1 MCGIQLNTS
10 TSKIKIGI
18 PRALLYYK
26 FSDLWI
32 TFFEELGAEVIVS
45 PRTTKEIKD
54 NAVKLAPDED
64 CYSTKLYFGHTYA
77 LKDNVDYLFV
87 PRFGGRKKKYVGCPK
102 FIGLAEV
109 LQSMIPEL
117 PTILMPHYNRGMDRN
132 TRIGLVFKAYR
143 LGKLITKNPI
153 TRINA
158 IIKAFKAQRTKNRI
172 LIIDEDIL
180 ERWERN
186 EIILNDFPIYDNKRI
201 LKVALVGHSYVL
213 NDPYSSLNIR
223 SLLQEYGVDIITSEQ
238 MPRELIER
246 QMAKL
251 EYDIYFDFE
260 REILG
265 TVMHFLDSKTIDG
278 IIHLMIFSCGP
289 DSIAGEIASR
299 FSRRDTVVPLLQLV
313 FDELTG
319 EAGMRTRIEAFVD
332 MLRRSIDEQVILL
345 PKKTHI

>member
-1 MCGIQLNTS
+1 MKSSNNMV
-10 TSKIKIGI
+10 KIGI
-18 PRALLYYK
+18 PRALLFYK
-26 FSDLWI
+26 FSALWI
-32 TFFEELGAEVIVS
+32 TFFEELGAEIVIS
-45 PRTTKEIKD
+45 PITTKKIKD
-54 NAVKLAPDED
+54 DAVKNAPDED
-64 CYSTKLYFGHTYA
+64 CYSTKLYFGHVLA
-77 LKDNVDYLFV
+77 LKDKVDYLFV

-109 LQSMIPEL
+109 LKSMIPDL
-117 PTILMPHYNRGMDRN
+117 PPILMPHYNRGMDKN
-132 TRIGLVFKAYR
+132 TRIGLVMRAYR
-143 LGKLITKNPI
+143 LGRVVTINPFK
-153 TRINA
+153 RIKA
-158 IIKAFKAQRTKNRI
+158 IWRAFKALRIHNRE
-172 LIIDEDIL
+172 LIIDEETL
-180 ERWERN
+180 SRWEKS
-186 EIILNDFPIYDNKRI
+186 EIVLNDFPIYTLNQRV

-223 SLLQEYGVDIITSEQ
+223 SLMQEYGVDIITSEQ
-238 MPRELIER
+238 MPRKFIEN

-265 TVMHFLDSKTIDG
+265 TIMHFLETKTIDG

-299 FSRRDTVVPLLQLV
+299 FSKRDTVIPLLQLV

-332 MLRRSIDEQVILL
+332 MLRRSIEERVVLL
-345 PKKTHI
+345 PAKVHI